1 VKSASAEVARSLVR
15 SGHSA
20 ADAAQLAQVLSER
33 HAGSNRERMREIFK
47 DVPVIYGFSSKA
59 PLGRSAAPVLERFLQ
74 TGGIGDIATG
84 QPSAR
89 LLALFAP
96 VSMTVASGL
105 AASDPDAAHRR
116 DVCHFSDDRLSPAQ
130 KLDFVHT
137 LLQRDMAEVRMFLDH
152 LEKYSPALVE
162 TTRAEAPASQALDR
176 ISTDKPARDRYFA
189 FMRDA
194 DQASVRAR
202 MIGLAER
209 LGWLT
214 PAEKRTETIAMID
227 DRLARPVV
235 GMQDVDLVCTLNR
248 EHGLDDTL
256 AALAKV
262 PADRMRDVG
271 HAGVLA
277 CLGSQSARA
286 HVLQA
291 ITSVRDDDVQIA
303 QVYLRHRP
311 IVDVDELRLIAA
323 AIARMDNQV
332 AQVRALDTLA
342 QHRLSDEKSLV
353 ALTDLFPV
361 AKSLEVQRAI
371 AGILIRADYA
381 TLAKPDLVRALRTHR
396 RKSTDGQDLIDILIR
411 RLQANLSPAA

>member
-1 VKSASAEVARSLVR
+1 
-15 SGHSA
+15 
-20 ADAAQLAQVLSER
+20 
-33 HAGSNRERMREIFK
+33 MREIFK

-74 TGGIGDIATG
+74 TGGVGDVATG
-84 QPSAR
+84 RPSAK
-89 LLALFAP
+89 LLSLFAP
-96 VSMTVASGL
+96 VSMTVAAGSVD
-105 AASDPDAAHRR
+105 SDANAGHRR
-116 DVCHFSDDRLSPAQ
+116 DVCHFSDDRLSAGQ

-137 LLQRDMAEVRMFLDH
+137 LLGRDMAEVRMFLDH
-152 LEKYSPALVE
+152 LEKYTPALVE
-162 TTRAEAPASQALDR
+162 TTHAQTQAAQALDR
-176 ISTDKPARDRYFA
+176 IATDRSARDRYLA
-189 FMRDA
+189 FMRDT
-194 DQASVRAR
+194 DQSSVRAR

-214 PAEKRTETIAMID
+214 AAEKRAELIAMID
-227 DRLARPVV
+227 DRLARPAV
-235 GMQDVDLVCTLNR
+235 GAQDVELVCALNR
-248 EHGLDDTL
+248 EHALDDTL

-277 CLGSQSARA
+277 CLGSQPARA
-286 HVLQA
+286 RVLQA
-291 ITSVRDDDVQIA
+291 VTSVRDDDVQIA

-311 IVDVDELRLIAA
+311 IVDVDELRVVAA

-371 AGILIRADYA
+371 AGILIRGDYA
-381 TLAKPDLVRALRTHR
+381 TLAKPDLVRALQTHR

-411 RLQANLSPAA
+411 RLQASLPPAA

>member
-1 VKSASAEVARSLVR
+1 
-15 SGHSA
+15 
-20 ADAAQLAQVLSER
+20 
-33 HAGSNRERMREIFK
+33 
-47 DVPVIYGFSSKA
+47 
-59 PLGRSAAPVLERFLQ
+59 
-74 TGGIGDIATG
+74 
-84 QPSAR
+84 
-89 LLALFAP
+89 
-96 VSMTVASGL
+96 
-105 AASDPDAAHRR
+105 
-116 DVCHFSDDRLSPAQ
+116 
-130 KLDFVHT
+130 
-137 LLQRDMAEVRMFLDH
+137 
-152 LEKYSPALVE
+152 
-162 TTRAEAPASQALDR
+162 
-176 ISTDKPARDRYFA
+176 
-189 FMRDA
+189 
-194 DQASVRAR
+194 